1 MDPKSIAIV
10 VSTFYPRWY
19 HGALRSISHTDKIRG
34 DLAFESIATVKRKG
48 YQMVIIDG
56 HSSKSF
62 RQKLSRCEGVKVI
75 IRRKIKRS
83 PGKRE
88 GFRVASKMEGVR
100 VIALN
105 EPEKVSFV
113 EHCVPQS
120 VALILEGKA
129 DIVIPKREPRRF
141 KATYPPFQFDSE
153 TEGNQIYN
161 EYLRVHGLRPSK
173 SEDLDLLFGP
183 RVFANEPKV
192 LSLFMRKFSFAVGG
206 ITFPRNYFDPEELAN
221 AAFFPIILALKKK
234 LRVESVPVPF
244 TYPHLQKENEEI
256 GNTSIF
262 LEKRRRQRLSLLVEL
277 MHFVSYLQNNP
288 KSRVKRSK

>member
-1 MDPKSIAIV
+1 MDPKSVAIV
-10 VSTFYPRWY
+10 ISTFYPRWY
-19 HGALRSISHTDKIRG
+19 YGSLRSIAHTDKIRG
-34 DLAFESIATVKRKG
+34 DLAIELIESAKKLG
-48 YQMVIIDG
+48 YQIVVVDG

-62 RQKLSRCEGVKVI
+62 RHKLARIEEVKVV
-75 IRRKIKRS
+75 IRRKIRRS

-88 GFRVASKMEGVR
+88 GFKIASKIDGVK
-100 VIALN
+100 VIVLTD
-105 EPEKVSFV
+105 PEKVSFV
-113 EHCVPQS
+113 HHCIPSS
-120 VALILEGKA
+120 VAPILEGKA
-129 DIVIPKREPRRF
+129 DIIIPKREPRRF
-141 KATYPPFQFDSE
+141 KSSYPSFQFDSE

-183 RVFANEPKV
+183 RIFANDPKV

-234 LRVESVPVPF
+234 LRVESIEVPF
-244 TYPHLQKENEEI
+244 TYPELQKENEEI
-256 GNTSIF
+256 GNSAVF

-288 KSRVKRSK
+288 SSRVKRSK

>member
-1 MDPKSIAIV
+1 MDAKQVAIV
-10 VSTFYPRWY
+10 TSTFYPKWY
-19 HGALRSISHTDKIRG
+19 YGSLRSISHTDKIRG
-34 DLAFESIATVKRKG
+34 DLAIEMIELSKKLG
-48 YQMVIIDG
+48 YNIVVVDG

-62 RQKLSRCEGVKVI
+62 RHKLARIDEVKVVI
-75 IRRKIKRS
+75 KRKIKRS

-88 GFRVASKMEGVR
+88 GFRLASRIPGVL
-100 VIALN
+100 VIVLT

-113 EHCVPQS
+113 QHCIQPA
-120 VALILEGKA
+120 VAPILEGKA
-129 DIVIPKREPRRF
+129 DIIIPTRDPRKF
-141 KATYPPFQFDSE
+141 KASYPHFQYDSE

-183 RVFANEPKV
+183 RIFANDPKV
-192 LSLFMRKFSFAVGG
+192 LSMFMRKFSFAVGG

-234 LRVESVPVPF
+234 MRVESVEVLF
-244 TYPHLQKENEEI
+244 TYPELQKENEEI
-256 GNTSIF
+256 GNSSLF

-288 KSRVKRSK
+288 SSRVKRSK